1 MITHTLKEI
10 VKDNKANITHVCE
23 GKVYYEIQVLNTA
36 YERDNSIYQ
45 LEINSNSDEWKA
57 TNMFADEKA
66 ITLMRWIR
74 KGLKDGTFVQV
85 K

>member
-10 VKDNKANITHVCE
+10 VKENVANITHVCE
-23 GKVYYEIQVLNTA
+23 GKVYYEIQVPTTDF
-36 YERDNSIYQ
+36 ERDNSIYQ